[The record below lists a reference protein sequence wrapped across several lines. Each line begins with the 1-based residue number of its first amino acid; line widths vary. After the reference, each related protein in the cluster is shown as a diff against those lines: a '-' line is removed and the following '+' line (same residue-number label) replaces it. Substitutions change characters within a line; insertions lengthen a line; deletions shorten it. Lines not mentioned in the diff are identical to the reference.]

1 MRGELISIFQ
11 YLSFSFGIFSSGLES
26 WLPQQTAEVD
36 IFVQRTLLVAAAD
49 DEGEGEGEVND
60 DEADDDDEIGGA
72 GGAAAARGAAGGRLW
87 RVLLARTLVVVVVS
101 LQVEII
107 TVASSSSVP
116 STHPVQ
122 QLGVSGELT
131 ASCFSRSDEED
142 GEDDEGESP
151 DPGATHRQPHCEE
164 TELSCVSP
172 LLSEREITE

>member
-49 DEGEGEGEVND
+49 GEGEGEGEVND

-101 LQVEII
+101 L
-107 TVASSSSVP
+107 
-116 STHPVQ
+116 PVQ
-122 QLGVSGELT
+122 QLGVSGDLT
-131 ASCFSRSDEED
+131 ASCFCRSDEED
-142 GEDDEGESP
+142 SEDDEGESP
-151 DPGATHRQPHCEE
+151 DPGVTHRQPHCEE
-164 TELSCVSP
+164 TELS
-172 LLSEREITE
+172 

>member
-11 YLSFSFGIFSSGLES
+11 YLSFSFEIFSSWLES

-49 DEGEGEGEVND
+49 NEGEGEGEVND

-107 TVASSSSVP
+107 TVVTLRLLEPTQSSSSESAENSQRVA
-116 STHPVQ
+116 SADLTRRTVRRMR
-122 QLGVSGELT
+122 VSLQTPGQHIVSHTVRRLT
-131 ASCFSRSDEED
+131 
-142 GEDDEGESP
+142 
-151 DPGATHRQPHCEE
+151 
-164 TELSCVSP
+164 
-172 LLSEREITE
+172 